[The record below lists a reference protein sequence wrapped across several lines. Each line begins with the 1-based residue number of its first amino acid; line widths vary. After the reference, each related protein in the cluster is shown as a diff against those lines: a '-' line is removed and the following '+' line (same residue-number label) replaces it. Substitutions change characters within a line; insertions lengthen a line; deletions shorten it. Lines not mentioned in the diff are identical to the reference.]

1 MNDLVDTRTL
11 ATGLATLSSAI
22 RTTAGEVGE
31 SYLKLDKS
39 GHWKYGVDA
48 IEPEEDSQ
56 WAVDPSRVAAGFIA
70 WDSGMVSGEIMR
82 TAPEAAAEGPLTR
95 SDCPDVGV
103 DWVPQMSLAM
113 LCTGGPDEGV
123 RVLYSASSISGLR
136 AIRGVADAIAA
147 RMERGETDEIVPLV
161 ELSTDSYPHKRYGR
175 IVTPVLTIV
184 GWGSMSKGSVTE
196 APRRRRVV

>member
-22 RTTAGEVGE
+22 RTTSGEIGE

-56 WAVDPSRVAAGFIA
+56 WAVDPSRVAAGWIA
-70 WDSGMVSGEIMR
+70 WADGKVAGEIMR

-103 DWVPQMSLAM
+103 DWSPQMSLAM
-113 LCTGGPDEGV
+113 LCTGGPDEGA

-136 AIRGVADAIAA
+136 AIRGIEQLIAHRGDQRFGARGGVFHRRISIEELYAAADV
-147 RMERGETDEIVPLV
+147 ECCRGHVRDLEHADRRRSRDVDLSDEIV
-161 ELSTDSYPHKRYGR
+161 
-175 IVTPVLTIV
+175 
-184 GWGSMSKGSVTE
+184 
-196 APRRRRVV
+196 